1 MADITKRLA
10 APDSRGRI
18 VSIFVGAVLL
28 PSVALSVLS
37 FNAVPKQAENL
48 KLSLLRQAEQLLYY
62 VEEDLEQATR
72 RKALEAARAVD
83 TEVLLEGRP
92 EAVRRALAEAGL
104 AQIGFESLRLEAWSR
119 TGARPNA
126 SDRTSAEMAA
136 LNAALSGRPSR
147 PQPRDEGEEDAVP
160 LTTACG
166 EELGMVRFRFSC
178 DYAHRQIV
186 QEFFETGFANPG
198 GAWVIRLSEPTGEML
213 YENAPTK
220 AGDRFEVERVM
231 AALSAAL
238 SGRPSRPQP
247 RGEGEEDAVPLTT
260 AGGEELGVVRFRFSC
275 DYAHR
280 QIVQEF
286 FETGFANPGGA
297 WVIRVSE
304 PTGELLYENA
314 STKSGE
320 RFEVERVMA
329 APSFEGVRLQLR
341 YRDRSIEEEVRRL
354 AIAKTSLIGFI
365 DLMLLAGLGLVWTN
379 VRRELRLSRLK
390 SDFVANVSHELKT
403 PLALI
408 RLYAETL
415 ELRRVP
421 SDERKGE
428 YYRVIGKESRRL
440 TQLIN
445 NILDFSRI
453 EAGRREYRMAPSDIG
468 AVVRD
473 VVESYRFAIEKL
485 GFSLELSLG
494 DELPPLEL
502 DPEAISQAVINLL
515 NNAIKYSSEEKSIK
529 VSVRRELDRVL
540 LSVSDRGIGIPRS
553 EHRRIFEKFY
563 RVESSLVH
571 TTKGSG
577 LGLALVQH
585 ITEAHGGRVEL
596 VSAPGEGSTFTLSLP
611 VPPEPVATEEPS
623 PARGT
628 MEPREVEERP

>member
-1 MADITKRLA
+1 MADISKRLSA
-10 APDSRGRI
+10 VSDSRGRI

-72 RKALEAARAVD
+72 KRALEAARAVD
-83 TEVLLEGRP
+83 PELLLEGRP
-92 EAVRRALAEAGL
+92 EAVRRALAEAGM
-104 AQIGFESLRLEAWSR
+104 AQVSFDSLRLEAWSR
-119 TGARPNA
+119 TRGGPDSA
-126 SDRTSAEMAA
+126 DRTGAELRALSAA
-136 LNAALSGRPSR
+136 LGGKASR
-147 PQPRDEGEEDAVP
+147 PARDDDDEDAVP
-160 LTTACG
+160 LTT
-166 EELGMVRFRFSC
+166 
-178 DYAHRQIV
+178 
-186 QEFFETGFANPG
+186 
-198 GAWVIRLSEPTGEML
+198 
-213 YENAPTK
+213 
-220 AGDRFEVERVM
+220 
-231 AALSAAL
+231 
-238 SGRPSRPQP
+238 PS
-247 RGEGEEDAVPLTT
+247 
-260 AGGEELGVVRFRFSC
+260 GEELGVVRFRFSC

-286 FETGFANPGGA
+286 FETGFANPGEA
-297 WVIRVSE
+297 WVIRLSE
-304 PTGELLYENA
+304 PTGELLYESGPTA
-314 STKSGE
+314 AGE
-320 RFEVERVMA
+320 RFEVERVMS

-341 YRDRSIEEEVRRL
+341 YRDRSIEQEVRRL
-354 AIAKTSLIGFI
+354 AIAKTALIGFI
-365 DLMLLAGLGLVWTN
+365 DLMLLAGLGLVWAN
-379 VRRELRLSRLK
+379 VRRELKLSRLK

-415 ELRRVP
+415 ELGRIP
-421 SDERKGE
+421 SEERKGE
-428 YYRVIGKESRRL
+428 YYRVINKETRRL

-453 EAGRREYRMAPSDIG
+453 EAGRKEYRMVPSDIG

-473 VVESYRFAIEKL
+473 VVEAYRFAIEKL
-485 GFSLELSLG
+485 GFALELEVAE
-494 DELPPLEL
+494 DLPPLEL
-502 DPEAISQAVINLL
+502 DPEALSQALINLL
-515 NNAIKYSSEEKSIK
+515 NNAIKYSPEHKAIT

-540 LSVSDRGIGIPRS
+540 LSVHDRGIGIPRS

-563 RVESSLVH
+563 RVETSLVH

-585 ITEAHGGRVEL
+585 ITEAHGGHVEL
-596 VSAPGEGSTFTLSLP
+596 RSTPGEGSTFTLSLP
-611 VPPEPVATEEPS
+611 VPAEPRAPDEPE

>member
-1 MADITKRLA
+1 MADISKRLHA

-28 PSVALSVLS
+28 PSIALSVVS

-48 KLSLLRQAEQLLYY
+48 KLSLLRQAQQLLYY

-72 RKALEAARAVD
+72 KKALEAARAVD
-83 TEVLLEGRP
+83 PEVLLEGRP
-92 EAVRRALAEAGL
+92 EAVRKALAKAGL
-104 AQIGFESLRLEAWSR
+104 SNVGFDSLRLEAWSSTHVGSDNANR
-119 TGARPNA
+119 TGAELR
-126 SDRTSAEMAA
+126 A
-136 LNAALSGRPSR
+136 LRAALSGKPSR
-147 PQPRDEGEEDAVP
+147 PVRDDEEEDAVP
-160 LTTACG
+160 LTT
-166 EELGMVRFRFSC
+166 
-178 DYAHRQIV
+178 
-186 QEFFETGFANPG
+186 P
-198 GAWVIRLSEPTGEML
+198 
-213 YENAPTK
+213 
-220 AGDRFEVERVM
+220 
-231 AALSAAL
+231 
-238 SGRPSRPQP
+238 
-247 RGEGEEDAVPLTT
+247 
-260 AGGEELGVVRFRFSC
+260 GGEELGVVRFRFSC

-280 QIVQEF
+280 QIVKEF
-286 FETGFANPGGA
+286 FESGFANPGGA

-304 PTGELLYENA
+304 PTSELLYENA
-314 STKSGE
+314 PTKGGG

-329 APSFEGVRLQLR
+329 APSFEGVRLELR
-341 YRDRSIEEEVRRL
+341 YRDRSIEQEVRRL
-354 AIAKTSLIGFI
+354 AIAKTALIGFI

-415 ELRRVP
+415 ELGRVP
-421 SDERKGE
+421 SQERKGE

-453 EAGRREYRMAPSDIG
+453 EAGRREYRMVPSDIG

-485 GFSLELSLG
+485 GFKLELELA

-502 DPEAISQAVINLL
+502 DPEALSQALINLL
-515 NNAIKYSSEEKSIK
+515 NNSIKYSPEQKAIK
-529 VSVRRELDRVL
+529 VGLRREGDRVL
-540 LSVSDRGIGIPRS
+540 LSVSDRGIGIQRS

-563 RVESSLVH
+563 RAETSLVH

-585 ITEAHGGRVEL
+585 IAEAHGGRVEL

-611 VPPEPVATEEPS
+611 VAPEPRPVEEPS

-628 MEPREVEERP
+628 MEPREVEERQ

>member
-1 MADITKRLA
+1 M
-10 APDSRGRI
+10 
-18 VSIFVGAVLL
+18 
-28 PSVALSVLS
+28 
-37 FNAVPKQAENL
+37 
-48 KLSLLRQAEQLLYY
+48 
-62 VEEDLEQATR
+62 
-72 RKALEAARAVD
+72 
-83 TEVLLEGRP
+83 
-92 EAVRRALAEAGL
+92 
-104 AQIGFESLRLEAWSR
+104 
-119 TGARPNA
+119 
-126 SDRTSAEMAA
+126 
-136 LNAALSGRPSR
+136 
-147 PQPRDEGEEDAVP
+147 
-160 LTTACG
+160 
-166 EELGMVRFRFSC
+166 
-178 DYAHRQIV
+178 
-186 QEFFETGFANPG
+186 
-198 GAWVIRLSEPTGEML
+198 
-213 YENAPTK
+213 
-220 AGDRFEVERVM
+220 
-231 AALSAAL
+231 
-238 SGRPSRPQP
+238 
-247 RGEGEEDAVPLTT
+247 PLTT

-354 AIAKTSLIGFI
+354 AIAKTALIGFI

-421 SDERKGE
+421 SEERKGE

-453 EAGRREYRMAPSDIG
+453 EAGRREYRMVPSDIG

-485 GFSLELSLG
+485 GFSLELSVG

-502 DPEAISQAVINLL
+502 DPEAMSQAVINLL
-515 NNAIKYSSEEKSIK
+515 NNSIKYSPEQKSIK

-563 RVESSLVH
+563 RVETSLVH

-577 LGLALVQH
+577 LGSGARPAHHRGPRGQGRAREHARRGQHLHALA
-585 ITEAHGGRVEL
+585 AGAARAGRRRG
-596 VSAPGEGSTFTLSLP
+596 A
-611 VPPEPVATEEPS
+611 EPS
-623 PARGT
+623 PGYDGAPRGRRAPMSKILIVEDEPDMVAGLKDNFEFEGYEVATAQRRAERARAGAHAQA
-628 MEPREVEERP
+628 RPARARRDAAEAVRASRCARRCAARATRGRS

>member
-28 PSVALSVLS
+28 PSIALSVVS

-72 RKALEAARAVD
+72 KKALEAARSVD

-92 EAVRRALAEAGL
+92 DAVRRALAEAGL
-104 AQIGFESLRLEAWSR
+104 AQIGFDSLRLEAWSR
-119 TGARPNA
+119 TGSGPP
-126 SDRTSAEMAA
+126 SDRKSAE
-136 LNAALSGRPSR
+136 
-147 PQPRDEGEEDAVP
+147 
-160 LTTACG
+160 
-166 EELGMVRFRFSC
+166 
-178 DYAHRQIV
+178 
-186 QEFFETGFANPG
+186 
-198 GAWVIRLSEPTGEML
+198 
-213 YENAPTK
+213 
-220 AGDRFEVERVM
+220 M

-238 SGRPSRPQP
+238 SGKPSRPQP
-247 RGEGEEDAVPLTT
+247 RDEGEEDAVPLTT

-297 WVIRVSE
+297 WVIRLSE

-314 STKSGE
+314 ATKIGE

-341 YRDRSIEEEVRRL
+341 YRDRSIEQEVRRL
-354 AIAKTSLIGFI
+354 AIAKTALIGFI

-453 EAGRREYRMAPSDIG
+453 EAGRREYRMVPSDIG

-473 VVESYRFAIEKL
+473 VVESYRFAVEKL
-485 GFSLELSLG
+485 GFSLELSVG

-563 RVESSLVH
+563 RVETSLVH

-596 VSAPGEGSTFTLSLP
+596 ASAPGEGSTFTLSLP
-611 VPPEPVATEEPS
+611 VPPEPVEAEEES

>member
-28 PSVALSVLS
+28 PSIALSVVS

-72 RKALEAARAVD
+72 KKALEAARAVD
-83 TEVLLEGRP
+83 PEVLLEGRA
-92 EAVRRALAEAGL
+92 ETVRRALAEAGL
-104 AQIGFESLRLEAWSR
+104 AQIGFDSLRLEAWSR
-119 TGARPNA
+119 TGSSPA
-126 SDRTSAEMAA
+126 SDRKSAE
-136 LNAALSGRPSR
+136 
-147 PQPRDEGEEDAVP
+147 
-160 LTTACG
+160 
-166 EELGMVRFRFSC
+166 
-178 DYAHRQIV
+178 
-186 QEFFETGFANPG
+186 
-198 GAWVIRLSEPTGEML
+198 
-213 YENAPTK
+213 
-220 AGDRFEVERVM
+220 M

-247 RGEGEEDAVPLTT
+247 RDEGEEDAVPLTT

-365 DLMLLAGLGLVWTN
+365 DLMLLAGLGLVWSN

-421 SDERKGE
+421 SEERKGE

-485 GFSLELSLG
+485 GFSLELSVG

-515 NNAIKYSSEEKSIK
+515 NNSIKYSSEQKSIK

-563 RVESSLVH
+563 RVETSLVH

-596 VSAPGEGSTFTLSLP
+596 ASAPGEGSTFTLSLP
-611 VPPEPVATEEPS
+611 VPPEPVATEEEG